1 MRPPRYKFPDTVR
14 SATRAFATRAVKER
28 IVPQTP
34 AELHARILET
44 ADLKQSLDGGGYG
57 LKFDAED
64 LFPLYEIFVVQAG
77 GSIGEATVSEAPPR
91 RRRGPLAVVAAVV
104 AILVVVVAIALLR

>member
-1 MRPPRYKFPDTVR
+1 MRPPRYKFPDSVR
-14 SATRAFATRAVKER
+14 SATRAFATRAVKAR
-28 IVPQTP
+28 NVPQTP

-44 ADLKQSLDGGGYG
+44 PDLKQSLDDGGYG

-77 GSIGEATVSEAPPR
+77 GSMGEPSVPESPPR
-91 RRRGPLAVVAAVV
+91 RRGRLAVVAAVV
-104 AILVVVVAIALLR
+104 AIFVVVLAIALLR